1 LLRPVFNSFPD
12 LRASDAEREHAV
24 EILGDAT
31 AEGRL
36 SMNELDERIQSA
48 YTTHTVGELAA
59 LLADV
64 SPDAFSGRILAS
76 PRRSDRVVAARE
88 GRGGVRRVVSIMG
101 ANHRRGHWRI
111 AKRCSVVNIMGG
123 GKIDLCDV
131 EFSHTV
137 TRLNV
142 YSVMGGAEIRV
153 PSGVHVQ
160 VSKLAFMGANDVRL
174 DDQAPRAED
183 PLIRIR
189 LVSIMGGA
197 KVRVGRK
204 PNHSARRA

>member
-1 LLRPVFNSFPD
+1 MLNSFPD
-12 LRASDAEREHAV
+12 LRASDAERERAV
-24 EILGDAT
+24 EILGDA
-31 AEGRL
+31 AADGRL
-36 SMNELDERIQSA
+36 RINELDERIQSA
-48 YTTHTVGELAA
+48 YTTHTVGELTA

-64 SPDAFSGRILAS
+64 SPDGLSRRLLAS
-76 PRRSDRVVAARE
+76 PRRSARVVAVRE
-88 GRGGVRRVVSIMG
+88 DRGTRRVVSIMG
-101 ANHRRGHWRI
+101 GNHRRGHWRI
-111 AKRCSVVNIMGG
+111 AQRCSVVNIMGA

-131 EFSHTV
+131 EFTHAV

-153 PSGVHVQ
+153 PSGVRVQ
-160 VSKLAFMGANDVRL
+160 VSKLAFMGGNDVHL
-174 DDQAPRAED
+174 DNQAPRAED

-204 PNHSARRA
+204 PNRSASRA

>member
-1 LLRPVFNSFPD
+1 MLNSFPD

-24 EILGDAT
+24 GILGDAA

-36 SMNELDERIQSA
+36 SINELDERIQSA
-48 YTTHTVGELAA
+48 YATHTVGELAA

-64 SPDAFSGRILAS
+64 SPGALSGGALAS
-76 PRRSDRVVAARE
+76 PRRGDRVVAVRE
-88 GRGGVRRVVSIMG
+88 GRDTRRIVSIMG
-101 ANHRRGHWRI
+101 GNHRRGHWRI
-111 AKRCSVVNIMGG
+111 ANRCSVVNIMGA
-123 GKIDLCDV
+123 GKIDMCDV
-131 EFSHTV
+131 ELTHTV

-153 PSGVHVQ
+153 PAGVRVE
-160 VSKLAFMGANDVRL
+160 VSKLAFMGGNDVRL

-204 PNHSARRA
+204 PNRSARRA